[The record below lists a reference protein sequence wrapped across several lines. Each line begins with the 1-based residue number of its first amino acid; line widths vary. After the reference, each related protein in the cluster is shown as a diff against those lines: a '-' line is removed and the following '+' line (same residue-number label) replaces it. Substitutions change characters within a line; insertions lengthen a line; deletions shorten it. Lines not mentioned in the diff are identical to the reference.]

1 MMRST
6 SHRLLL
12 AACAALLTACSSG
25 ESAEAPE
32 GADAGADARVSAV
45 AAALTA
51 GTILDVALTSTIS
64 SLNAVAGDA
73 FDGRVV
79 EDVTAPDGT
88 VVIPAGSAVLGTI
101 VEVSPA
107 SDTRSEGTLTLAVS
121 SVTVNGTARDLDA
134 SIDEVETVHLKRGVE
149 EEDVARV
156 VGGAAAGAVVGRVIS
171 DARSARLGSSMAL
184 RSAITP
190 K

>member
-1 MMRST
+1 
-6 SHRLLL
+6 
-12 AACAALLTACSSG
+12 
-25 ESAEAPE
+25 
-32 GADAGADARVSAV
+32 
-45 AAALTA
+45 
-51 GTILDVALTSTIS
+51 
-64 SLNAVAGDA
+64 
-73 FDGRVV
+73 
-79 EDVTAPDGT
+79 

-149 EEDVARV
+149 KEDVARV

-171 DARSARLGSSMAL
+171 GDTKGTLIGGAVGAVAGTAVSLAVRDMDIVLPAGAHLLLSLKSPFTAASR
-184 RSAITP
+184 
-190 K
+190 